1 MAVFK
6 IDTPISTPEPTVEVT
21 VTEEAPLAVGRH
33 RFQLVVVDDSG
44 NQSEPDEVEVRVV
57 DTEKPTAV
65 LDAPSQVKFNT
76 SFALSG
82 KRSVDVGGGRIV
94 TYIWTYLGPPPVTPR
109 PVIDPDVVRPIV
121 DRPVVRPRRPSNE

>member
-6 IDTPISTPEPTVEVT
+6 VDTPISTSESTVEVT
-21 VTEEAPLAVGRH
+21 VTEENPLAVGRH

-44 NQSEPDEVEVRVV
+44 NQSEPDEVEVRVI

-76 SFALSG
+76 SFNLSG

-94 TYIWTYLGPPPVTPR
+94 TYIWTYLGPPTVTPG
-109 PVIDPDVVRPIV
+109 PVVNPDVLRPIV
-121 DRPVVRPRRPSNE
+121 DRPVVRPRRPNNE